1 MKQIKPDRP
10 GLAGAITHVSP
21 ESWAIDSP
29 ETLAMVSPES
39 WAIVSPET
47 WVIVSPETWVIAPA
61 CSDWCKIVPG
71 LFPKVLL

>member
-1 MKQIKPDRP
+1 
-10 GLAGAITHVSP
+10 
-21 ESWAIDSP
+21 
-29 ETLAMVSPES
+29 MVSPES